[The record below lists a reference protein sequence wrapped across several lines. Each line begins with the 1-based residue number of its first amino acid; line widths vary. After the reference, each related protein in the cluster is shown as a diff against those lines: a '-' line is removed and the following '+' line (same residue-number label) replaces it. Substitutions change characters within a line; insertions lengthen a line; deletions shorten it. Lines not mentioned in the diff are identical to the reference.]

1 MKQRI
6 MCINDVYMD
15 GDGEIAFTEG
25 RIYKTY
31 LTGHYIVA
39 LDDRNHEHWI
49 GTIDDTEW
57 LYQNFRLLTAD
68 EITTMEKVYDLSI
81 ENEKSLEQIA
91 LKMSEEVGE
100 VSQALLSHL
109 KASGSAYKELGAND
123 VIEECVDVM
132 IVAYS
137 LIYKLGGTD
146 ADIEKLMREKVNK
159 WEEKVNGL

>member
-6 MCINDVYMD
+6 MCIKDVVMC
-15 GDGEIAFTEG
+15 GICVFTKG
-25 RIYKTY
+25 RIYRADLDSK
-31 LTGHYIVA
+31 YIETV
-39 LDDRNHEHWI
+39 DNQKQNHHI
-49 GTIDDTEW
+49 GGEGDMDW
-57 LYQNFRLLTAD
+57 LYEHFRKIEED
-68 EITTMEKVYDLSI
+68 ELTTMEKVYDLSI

-109 KASGSAYKELGAND
+109 KASGSTYKKLGAED

-159 WEEKVNGL
+159 WKEKVEG